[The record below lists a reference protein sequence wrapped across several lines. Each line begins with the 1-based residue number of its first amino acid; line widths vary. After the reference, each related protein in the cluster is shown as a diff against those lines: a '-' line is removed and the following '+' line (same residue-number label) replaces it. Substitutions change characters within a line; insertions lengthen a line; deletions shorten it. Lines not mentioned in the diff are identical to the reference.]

1 MQMRL
6 SVIEQLSQRMALAC
20 GGADGAAPP
29 PEVQRCHFAVRDD
42 VPIVTNGGMRVE
54 MSGNRQMAL
63 SDKTSADGALYM
75 HLRQTR
81 SGQMLFVL
89 GALEAGTTNMNSENA
104 FTRPEWTVATYKVR
118 WGNAR
123 CQFVDALCGSYR
135 VILWKW
141 RASRLTAQRDLVCFR
156 NTRAC

>member
-29 PEVQRCHFAVRDD
+29 PEVQRCRFAVRDD

-75 HLRQTR
+75 HLRYTGNQT
-81 SGQMLFVL
+81 LFVL
-89 GALEAGTTNMNSENA
+89 GAPAPTPHKTM
-104 FTRPEWTVATYKVR
+104 
-118 WGNAR
+118 
-123 CQFVDALCGSYR
+123 
-135 VILWKW
+135 
-141 RASRLTAQRDLVCFR
+141 
-156 NTRAC
+156 